1 MVFSTREQFLVTLP
15 SFLTLFAKEAA
26 RWVKKGAIADLD
38 FSGPTYQV
46 LVRLGIKEEHWVFL
60 QLGEKP
66 TLTDHFCTCEE
77 WENTGGCLH
86 LAVAYL
92 ALFREE
98 ALPLHER
105 FARSLWNV
113 LCQIYEKGC
122 ASQTEVFTR
131 LSQTQWS
138 VRAPFD
144 KMLTLLKAR
153 TQKGLSEIEEILHT
167 PIQETEETSLKFS
180 GLSAEEV
187 AEWRLG
193 IPPPKLR
200 YELSPWSRLAK
211 WLFRMQES
219 GEEYKIS
226 FRFGQQGLPNWVQMD
241 FTSVEIGF
249 YLSEAHLAQVIP
261 TLAFVKSPFAL
272 FPAESSSLEKIH
284 YDETKG
290 ILLLHH
296 KTPSFSSLPEG
307 IPVGNWVFVQSSGF
321 YPKTPQALLQ
331 KEVLSGEE
339 IEEAL
344 SLYADLFAPFLQ
356 PITLSGASP
365 RALSYSLS
373 FDAVWNFHIE
383 AFVRQKGDLTAS
395 LSRLFGSWAY
405 LAPSREF
412 CKIASAE
419 IGWIQTTISSLEVA
433 AFLSEHRSWLYKQE
447 GFQLHMKSLDSQLG
461 YRVDAKGLQFMRI
474 FTHPTD
480 GSRSHDFHPWVYV
493 EGQGFYMKGESSFP
507 TRIKPGLV
515 FSHEKIPIFI
525 RVHREELALIDGFFV
540 EECPL
545 LDVSMEAKL
554 LPDGTLQLLPQ
565 YTFSPGLDRY
575 PFLLFEEFLYLQEKG
590 FYELPPHLRLPDGLI
605 HPIEILR
612 EDLDEFLTKEWP
624 HYQSFIK
631 KIDPRLQ
638 SPREL
643 KLEMDRVE
651 ACKEMGNGWHR
662 IQGHYRSESGVVS
675 LVLLYRALQKR
686 QRFLPSDAGLLDL
699 SDSRFAWLSRF
710 KERWRKEES
719 ALVLSNL
726 ELMRLHAFEPI
737 VMADQERSIALFPIG
752 ELLESSVPEKPTID
766 HLPGRLRPYQNLGLQ
781 WLWFLY
787 RHRLSGLLCDEMGL
801 GKTHQAMALL
811 AGIAGCQS
819 GFPRFLIVCPTS
831 VLYHWEEKL
840 KSVWKDAKIYRFYG
854 QNRSTDELK
863 CVLTAP
869 QVVLSSYGILRNS
882 IQDLAKIPFEAAVF
896 DEIQLAKNQKS
907 LVCHALRKVQAKM
920 KLGLTGTPIENRL
933 RELKTLFDIVL
944 PGYLP
949 GDKEFRELFIKPIEK
964 EGDSQQQELLN
975 RLIKPFVLR
984 RKKTDVLR
992 ELPEKVEE
1000 TCFCDLSPQ
1009 QQGLYTETLSRRR
1022 DALLANL
1029 TRPDSPIPYL
1039 HIFSLLS
1046 HLKQIC
1052 NHPALFLKEE
1062 KNYADYTS
1070 GKWDLFV
1077 ELLHEALESNQKV
1090 IVFSQFLG
1098 MLDIIEAYLTR
1109 KKIRFAGIRGAT
1121 QNRQKQIERFQKDPK
1136 CLVFVGSLQAAGLGI
1151 DLTAASVVILYDRW
1165 WNAAKEAQATDRA
1178 HRIGQ
1183 KRSVLVFKLI
1193 TKNSF
1198 EEKINKMIERKSRLM
1213 EEVVGSDEQSTLK
1226 TFSREELIELLQF
1239 NSTLLSL

>member
-1 MVFSTREQFLVTLP
+1 MTLP
-15 SFLTLFAKEAA
+15 SFLAPFAKEAA

-46 LVRLGIKEEHWVFL
+46 LVRLGIEEEHWVFL
-60 QLGEKP
+60 QLGEKAAI
-66 TLTDHFCTCEE
+66 TDHFCTCEE
-77 WENTGGCLH
+77 WENGGACLH
-86 LAVAYL
+86 LSIAYL
-92 ALFREE
+92 ALFRQEM
-98 ALPLHER
+98 LPLHER
-105 FARSLWNV
+105 FARSLWNG
-113 LCQIYEKGC
+113 LCQIYERGC
-122 ASQTEVFTR
+122 SSQTEVFTR

-153 TQKGLSEIEEILHT
+153 TPKGLSEIEEILHA

-193 IPPPKLR
+193 TPSPKLR

-211 WLFRMQES
+211 WLFRLQES
-219 GEEYKIS
+219 GEEYDIS
-226 FRFGQQGLPNWVQMD
+226 FRFGQQGLPNWVQID
-241 FTSVEIGF
+241 FNSVEIGF
-249 YLSEAHLAQVIP
+249 YLSETHLALVIP
-261 TLAFVKSPFAL
+261 SLAFVKSPLIL

-290 ILLLHH
+290 VFLLHH
-296 KTPSFSSLPEG
+296 KKPSISSLPEG
-307 IPVGNWVFVQSSGF
+307 IPIGNWIFVQNSGF
-321 YPKTPQALLQ
+321 YPQTPQALLQ
-331 KEVLSGEE
+331 KEQLAGGE
-339 IEEAL
+339 IEVAL
-344 SLYADLFAPFLQ
+344 SLYADLFAPFLR
-356 PITLSGASP
+356 PITVSKSSP
-365 RALSYSLS
+365 HPLS
-373 FDAVWNFHIE
+373 FSLFFDADWNFHIE
-383 AFVRQKGDLTAS
+383 AFVRQKGDLTAP

-412 CKIASAE
+412 CKVAPSE
-419 IGWIQTTISSLEVA
+419 MGLIQTTIPSAEVTI
-433 AFLSEHRSWLYKQE
+433 FLSQHRSWLYKQE
-447 GFQLHMKSLDSQLG
+447 GFQPHMKSVDSQLG

-507 TRIKPGLV
+507 SKIKPGLLL
-515 FSHEKIPIFI
+515 SQEKIPLFI
-525 RVHREELALIDGFFV
+525 RAHREELTLIDGFFM

-545 LDVSMEAKL
+545 LDISMEAKL
-554 LPDGTLQLLPQ
+554 LPEGFLQLVPQ
-565 YTFSPGLDRY
+565 YTFSPELGCC

-590 FYELPPHLRLPDGLI
+590 FYELPPHLRLPNQLVDS
-605 HPIEILR
+605 IEILQ
-612 EDLDEFLTKEWP
+612 EDFDEFLTEEWP
-624 HYQSFIK
+624 HYQPFIK
-631 KIDPRLQ
+631 KIDSRLKPPQ
-638 SPREL
+638 EL
-643 KLEMDRVE
+643 RLEVDRIE
-651 ACKEMGNGWHR
+651 ACKERGNGWHR
-662 IQGHYRSESGVVS
+662 IRGHYRSESGVVS

-699 SDSRFAWLSRF
+699 SDPRFAWLSRF
-710 KERWRKEES
+710 KERWRKEEA

-737 VMADQERSIALFPIG
+737 VLAHAERSTTLFPIG
-752 ELLESSVPEKPTID
+752 ELLESSLPEKPAVD

-811 AGIAGCQS
+811 AGIAECQS
-819 GFPRFLIVCPTS
+819 AFPRFLIVCPTS

-840 KSVWKDAKIYRFYG
+840 KSVWKEAKIHRFYG
-854 QNRSTDELK
+854 PNRSTDELK
-863 CVLTAP
+863 GTLTAP

-907 LVCHALRKVQAKM
+907 LVFHALRKVQAKM

-933 RELKTLFDIVL
+933 RELKTLFDVVL

-984 RKKTDVLR
+984 RKKADVLR

-1009 QQGLYTETLSRRR
+1009 QQSLYAETLTRRR
-1022 DALLANL
+1022 DALLAHL
-1029 TRPDSPIPYL
+1029 ARSDSPIPYL

-1062 KNYADYTS
+1062 KNYADYAS

-1077 ELLHEALESNQKV
+1077 ELLQEALESNQKV

-1098 MLDIIEAYLTR
+1098 MLDIIEAYLTH

-1121 QNRQKQIERFQKDPK
+1121 QDRQKQIERFQKDPK
-1136 CLVFVGSLQAAGLGI
+1136 CSVFVGSLQAAGLGI

-1198 EEKINKMIERKSRLM
+1198 EEKIDKMIERKSRLM

-1226 TFSREELIELLQF
+1226 IFSREELIELLQF
-1239 NSTLLSL
+1239 NSTLPSF